1 MSPFGSRRV
10 SHPRGTADS
19 YAPQIRVVKGD
30 ASCRRCS
37 PCHGFGFSSALRE
50 LHLPTEG
57 LVISLF
63 GFNAGVEIGQ
73 AAVVLVAVPAFALL
87 RRMIWGTSAAILV
100 LGVALF
106 VERALL

>member
-1 MSPFGSRRV
+1 M
-10 SHPRGTADS
+10 
-19 YAPQIRVVKGD
+19 
-30 ASCRRCS
+30 CRRCS
-37 PCHGFGFSSALRE
+37 LFHGFGFSSALRE

-87 RRMIWGTSAAILV
+87 RPKGWEKRMIWGTSVAILV
-100 LGVALF
+100 LGVALLL
-106 VERALL
+106 ERALL